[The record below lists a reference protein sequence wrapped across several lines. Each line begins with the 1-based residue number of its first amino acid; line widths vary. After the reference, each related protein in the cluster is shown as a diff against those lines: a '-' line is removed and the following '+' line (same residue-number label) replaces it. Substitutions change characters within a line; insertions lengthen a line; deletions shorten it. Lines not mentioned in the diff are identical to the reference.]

1 MRLRISHQ
9 TQYSYDSPLPYALQ
23 RIRLCPQSGPTQ
35 DVFSWK
41 MDVLGAKEEVRFNDH
56 FGNDTRLFSVTP
68 GTSQVSIL
76 ASGEVEVKDVSG
88 VLGPHSGDAPLWLF
102 QQETALT
109 QHGPIATELLNG
121 DERKVDLLEQ
131 LHDLSARIRQRV
143 SYRVG
148 ATDASTT
155 AEEALNMGEGVC
167 QDHTHIFLSTA
178 RRLGV
183 PARYVSGYLMLDD
196 TVQQVAT
203 HAWAEAHIDGLG
215 WVGFDVSNGISPD
228 DRYTRI
234 AVGRDYRDA
243 MPFSGIRVGLAQEL
257 LEVHITVEQ

>member
-1 MRLRISHQ
+1 GDVRR
-9 TQYSYDSPLPYALQ
+9 
-23 RIRLCPQSGPTQ
+23 SGRGG
-35 DVFSWK
+35 DAARVCG
-41 MDVLGAKEEVRFNDH
+41 VA
-56 FGNDTRLFSVTP
+56 P
-68 GTSQVSIL
+68 GTSQVSL
-76 ASGEVEVKDVSG
+76 LGCGEVEVKIGCG

-109 QHGPIATELLNG
+109 QHGPLATELLNG
-121 DERKVDLLEQ
+121 DERNVDLLEQ